1 MTTTQSENRRHQ
13 FLTLESAARWRRNA
27 ANFRKY
33 NRPEAMAVAMR
44 YARETL
50 QRSKELRFE
59 LEKAKERRRPL
70 D

>member
-33 NRPEAMAVAMR
+33 NRPEAIAVAMR
-44 YARETL
+44 FARDALRRSQDLRIEQTE
-50 QRSKELRFE
+50 QRSRL
-59 LEKAKERRRPL
+59 L